1 MTWTQ
6 AEDEL
11 VAAGMYRYGLDLD
24 LISRHL
30 MPVKTVKEI
39 RSRQKNRCHRVE
51 GNCLRVSFFL
61 DLLILPAAHGRFAA
75 SHHLSPPWCTD
86 CSIACEQH
94 VA

>member
-1 MTWTQ
+1 MIWTQ

-39 RSRQKNRCHRVE
+39 QTRQKNRCHRVE
-51 GNCLRVSFFL
+51 GNCLRVSFLL
-61 DLLILPAAHGRFAA
+61 DLLILPLAHGHCAA
-75 SHHLSPPWCTD
+75 SYQL
-86 CSIACEQH
+86 
-94 VA
+94 